1 MIFTVPVVFIIWKFD
16 FVKKINPFNWSNK
29 PTKETEQP
37 GPNVIKLF
45 TDVIYGCS

>member
-16 FVKKINPFNWSNK
+16 FVKKINPFNRSNK